1 MKTIKKATAVILSLI
16 MVAALFVPT
25 FYAATGPTIT
35 DIEITRLPVK
45 TVLYQNEDWV
55 YGTWD
60 ADDSSPTNPVLIPS
74 EKISFTHNPC
84 GGIYPERGML
94 DMTGLVI
101 KVYYS
106 DGSTVDMEY
115 KETKAKTGYYKA
127 NILVS
132 PKGGVSYFIGT
143 NTMEVYLA
151 ENKYCYDSFDV
162 EFAVEKPEPEPS
174 YFGVKEGGTAIID
187 KNGYIMGLKTALT
200 AKELFNDFLEYGNVE
215 VSVAKAQSSAKY
227 LGTGSTVT
235 VKYPD
240 GQEETY
246 TIVIYG
252 DVDGNSL
259 IDSIDIATV
268 SNEVAIGG
276 ILNAV
281 QTKAANV
288 DGMRHVTT
296 TDIALLS
303 SVFATG
309 VLNQVNP
316 LESL

>member
-45 TVLYQNEDWV
+45 TVLYQGEDWI
-55 YGTWD
+55 YGTWNVD
-60 ADDSSPTNPVLIPS
+60 EGNPGNPILIPS

-84 GGIYPERGML
+84 GGIYPDRGML
-94 DMTGLVI
+94 DMTGLAI
-101 KVYYS
+101 RIYYS
-106 DGSTVDMEY
+106 DGTTVDMEY

-132 PKGGVSYFIGT
+132 PKGGVSYFVGT

-151 ENKYCYDSFDV
+151 ENKKCYDSFDV
-162 EFAVEKPEPEPS
+162 EFVEEKPEPEPS
-174 YFGVKEGGTAIID
+174 FKVKEGSTAVID
-187 KNGYIMGLKTALT
+187 NNGYITGLKTALL
-200 AKELFNDFLEYGNVE
+200 AKELLTDFLEYDNVE
-215 VSVAKAQSSAKY
+215 VSVAKAQSSAKF
-227 LGTGSTVT
+227 LGTGSTVI

-240 GQEETY
+240 GHEDIY
-246 TIVIYG
+246 TIIIYG

-259 IDSIDIATV
+259 IDSVDIATV
-268 SNEVAIGG
+268 SSEVQLGG
-276 ILNAV
+276 MLNAA

-288 DGMRHVTT
+288 DGMRRIAA
-296 TDIALLS
+296 TDIVAIS
-303 SVFATG
+303 SAAETG
-309 VLNQVNP
+309 ILNQVNP
-316 LESL
+316 SESV